1 MEMAKRMMTG
11 LPQSDPG
18 AIAKRAA
25 KNQDPEAIKQVA
37 KQFESI
43 FMHQVFKSMRSTLP
57 KDGLMSGGFG
67 EEMFTDML
75 DQEYAKLS
83 IANQSMGLADTI
95 ADQLGGNS
103 TPLDRAMAPEALK
116 KLRASQAY
124 ADKKTAGQ
132 WSLPIQSPVAQKF
145 GMHRGINDQN
155 ASFCDYVKFTSQ
167 DGDAVKAVRDGE
179 VVAMSMQKPGRHRVT
194 VKHANDFQTIYE
206 GVGESQVEVGQ
217 RLRGGDQIGRMV
229 SPGTGQPAELT
240 IKVMHRGRAIDPMPL
255 MTAK

>member
-1 MEMAKRMMTG
+1 MDMAKRMMTG

-103 TPLDRAMAPEALK
+103 TPLDRAMAPEALR

-124 ADKKTAGQ
+124 ADKQTAGQ
-132 WSLPIQSPVAQKF
+132 WSLPTQSPVAQKF
-145 GMHRGINDQN
+145 GMHRGINDKH
-155 ASFCDYVKFTSQ
+155 ASFYDSVKFASQ
-167 DGDAVKAVRDGE
+167 DGDAVTAVRDGE
-179 VVAMSMQKPGRHRVT
+179 VISVSMQQTGVHRVT
-194 VKHANDFQTIYE
+194 VKHANDFQTVYD
-206 GVGESQVEVGQ
+206 GVSESVVKTGQRVRGGEEVG
-217 RLRGGDQIGRMV
+217 RM
-229 SPGTGQPAELT
+229 SKSRAGQPTELT
-240 IKVMHRGRAIDPMPL
+240 IKLTHRGRAIDPMPL